1 MAGKKGQMSGHRQA
15 DRDHRG
21 WEYLIFGSRNSSYGP
36 AGLGQHQPVGFKQ
49 MGTGPL
55 HKHPASIHHNPDVC
69 SVASTQEMLN
79 ELQARGRQ
87 KVITRMENTIWK
99 CWMQPRPRLRVEKY
113 TSLIL
118 VITAPA
124 FHRGVTIPLLIG
136 WETIVLH
143 PYCMEQPPDNSPW
156 ITLKNGFSPYK
167 GFPLGFKGVLF
178 FKVFSFPTLQ
188 MGYEAVL
195 NCITTTTQLPTSVS
209 GLWIQNK

>member
-1 MAGKKGQMSGHRQA
+1 MGVFNFWQQEQLTWTCRAGATPACGLQA
-15 DRDHRG
+15 DGDRA
-21 WEYLIFGSRNSSYGP
+21 SPQAPCSNP
-36 AGLGQHQPVGFKQ
+36 PQPRCVQCCIDPGNAEW
-49 MGTGPL
+49 T
-55 HKHPASIHHNPDVC
+55 A
-69 SVASTQEMLN
+69 E
-79 ELQARGRQ
+79 ARGRQ

-124 FHRGVTIPLLIG
+124 FHRGVTIPILIG

-167 GFPLGFKGVLF
+167 GFPVWFKGVLF

-188 MGYEAVL
+188 MGYETVL

-209 GLWIQNK
+209 GVWIQNK